1 MQFATAQMKKTCFN
15 PVDKNGVLVYND
27 TVSNRAGRKTDPAER
42 KLTMDEKELQSEIYT
57 LTDEEGNELQFEV
70 IASAEVNG
78 ITYYAMIP
86 VDDQPEAEDVYE
98 YVVLKAEK
106 DENGED
112 ILVTIDDDDEF
123 DNIADYFDDM
133 LSDEA
138 DYDVNNDDEE

>member
-1 MQFATAQMKKTCFN
+1 
-15 PVDKNGVLVYND
+15 
-27 TVSNRAGRKTDPAER
+27 
-42 KLTMDEKELQSEIYT
+42 MDEKELQSEIYT

-78 ITYYAMIP
+78 TVYYAMIP

>member
-1 MQFATAQMKKTCFN
+1 
-15 PVDKNGVLVYND
+15 
-27 TVSNRAGRKTDPAER
+27 
-42 KLTMDEKELQSEIYT
+42 MDEKELQSEIYT

-78 ITYYAMIP
+78 TMYYAMIP

-106 DENGED
+106 DEDGED

>member
-1 MQFATAQMKKTCFN
+1 
-15 PVDKNGVLVYND
+15 
-27 TVSNRAGRKTDPAER
+27 
-42 KLTMDEKELQSEIYT
+42 MDEKELQSEIYT

-78 ITYYAMIP
+78 TVYYAMIP

-98 YVVLKAEK
+98 YVVLKEETDEDGEK
-106 DENGED
+106 

-138 DYDVNNDDEE
+138 DYDVNNDDED